1 MQTLRHYF
9 ISDNLDDLEVL
20 EEELEE
26 AGVTTPQIHVLSND
40 DTGLANHR
48 HLHEVLSFMKKD
60 LIRSL
65 MIGAVVGVVLSS
77 LIIVAAWFFG
87 LPEKTVGWVPFIF
100 LAIIALGFSTWEG
113 GLFGIQVP
121 NTQFQRFEQ
130 ALNEDKHVF
139 FVDLD
144 PDQEPILE
152 RALRDHPTLTMES
165 TEIGTPHWM
174 FALRNRFYR
183 FVNRNLMSYSQIEQR

>member
-20 EEELEE
+20 EEELEA

-40 DTGLANHR
+40 ETGLANHR
-48 HLHEVLSFMKKD
+48 HLHEVQSLLKKD
-60 LIRSL
+60 LVHSL
-65 MIGAVVGVVLSS
+65 AIGAAVGVILSS
-77 LIIVAAWFFG
+77 LIIGFAWFSG
-87 LPEKTVGWVPFIF
+87 LPEQTVGWVPFVF

-121 NTQFQRFEQ
+121 NAHFRRFEK
-130 ALNEDKHVF
+130 ALEEGKHVF

-152 RALRDHPTLTMES
+152 RALKGHPTLVMET
-165 TEIGTPHWM
+165 TEKGTPHWI
-174 FALRNRFYR
+174 FAARNRLYR
-183 FVNRNLMSYSQIEQR
+183 FIDRNLLSYRQVERR

>member
-20 EEELEE
+20 EEELEQ

-60 LIRSL
+60 LVRSL
-65 MIGAVVGVVLSS
+65 MIGAVVGAVLSS
-77 LIIVAAWFFG
+77 LIIGAAWFFD

-130 ALNEDKHVF
+130 GLKEGKHVF
-139 FVDLD
+139 IVDLD

-152 RALRDHPTLTMES
+152 RALSDHPTLTMES
-165 TEIGTPHWM
+165 TETGTPHWI

-183 FVNRNLMSYSQIEQR
+183 FVDRNLMSYSQIEQR